1 MTIDNERIF
10 GKETIKAIEL
20 KRGDMCIIKNKI
32 YKITAIWF
40 SPELTA
46 NGLLNKFR
54 FVLYCKQDES
64 EIEII
69 YPTDFEFK
77 LDANSY
83 VEMQN

>member
-40 SPELTA
+40 APTLTA
-46 NGLLNKFR
+46 NGLIIFALSYIANKMN
-54 FVLYCKQDES
+54 LK
-64 EIEII
+64 
-69 YPTDFEFK
+69 
-77 LDANSY
+77 
-83 VEMQN
+83 